1 MLTPRDETELAE
13 MIRSARGPLAVRGG
27 GTRGAGAVGEVLSTG
42 GLRGVVLHEPAAL
55 TLVVRAGTPL
65 AEVEAVLAG
74 AGQRL
79 GFEPW
84 DARGLLGTGGEPT
97 IGGVAAANVSGP
109 RRVQSGAARDAMI
122 GVRFVDGTGTIVANG
137 GRVMKNVTGYDL
149 VKLMAGAR
157 GALGVLTEIAFKL
170 QAIPETE
177 ATVVVADAT
186 ARAAVGRMA
195 RALGSP
201 FDVSGAA
208 HVAGET
214 MLRVE
219 GMAGSVAYRAE
230 ALRKLI
236 GGGEIV
242 TGAESAA
249 RWRAVRDGAGFAG
262 AEGEVWRVSVRP
274 SQGPEVAEALP
285 ADRVAYDWG
294 GGLVWLLVP
303 PGTDVGAVVARIGGH
318 AAHVGGPV
326 VRSDAVGGI
335 VRALK
340 ASFDPRGIL
349 NPGALA

>member
-27 GTRGAGAVGEVLSTG
+27 GTRGAGAVGEVLSTA

-65 AEVEAVLAG
+65 AEVEAVLEG

-84 DARGLLGTGGEPT
+84 DARGLLGTAGEPT

-122 GVRFVDGTGTIVANG
+122 GVRFVDGTGTVVANG

-157 GALGVLTEIAFKL
+157 GALGVLTEIAFKV
-170 QAIPETE
+170 QAIPEAE
-177 ATVVVADAT
+177 ATVVVPDAT

-242 TGAESAA
+242 TGGREC
-249 RWRAVRDGAGFAG
+249 RAVARGAG
-262 AEGEVWRVSVRP
+262 WRGVCGR
-274 SQGPEVAEALP
+274 
-285 ADRVAYDWG
+285 
-294 GGLVWLLVP
+294 
-303 PGTDVGAVVARIGGH
+303 
-318 AAHVGGPV
+318 
-326 VRSDAVGGI
+326 
-335 VRALK
+335 
-340 ASFDPRGIL
+340 RG
-349 NPGALA
+349 